1 MTGFVILS
9 SALIAIMIPDK
20 IFSRVLFAWTA
31 MGSAF
36 GPSVISKIL
45 KWHVS
50 ASSILISIIVG
61 FILAVIFFLLP
72 NTPGDWLERVVPFLV
87 GLCYLFLKKN
97 N

>member
-1 MTGFVILS
+1 
-9 SALIAIMIPDK
+9 
-20 IFSRVLFAWTA
+20 

-45 KWHVS
+45 KWQVT
-50 ASSILISIIVG
+50 ASSVLMSIIMG
-61 FILAVIFFLLP
+61 FVLAVLFFLLP

-87 GLCYLFLKKN
+87 SLCYLFLIKN